1 MLRFG
6 QTQELI
12 TRGSSD
18 LSSSC
23 LMPAQAGIHLSLP
36 CPLIIVP
43 GAVLLSLCLLCSF
56 PLVCMGGKVT
66 WTYEIQ
72 TGEIVS
78 ILKCVY
84 WKLGN
89 SMWEGISCNR
99 IKFNYLQPKVVN
111 IEQFKEQFPFFFQ
124 FFLASKIKKKSK
136 EQPKK
141 NFLKEWKH
149 YCLKKQLSK
158 MCIQHISLKLLLC
171 VPAAVHVNWPNTSN
185 SVWSCHEDN

>member
-1 MLRFG
+1 MPRFG

-43 GAVLLSLCLLCSF
+43 GAVLLSLRLLCSF

-72 TGEIVS
+72 TGEIVG

-111 IEQFKEQFPFFFQ
+111 IEQFKEQFPL
-124 FFLASKIKKKSK
+124 FFLVFSCF
-136 EQPKK
+136 Q
-141 NFLKEWKH
+141 N
-149 YCLKKQLSK
+149 LKKEK
-158 MCIQHISLKLLLC
+158 RTTEKKLLKRMEALLFEKIVEQNVYSAHLPKTSALC
-171 VPAAVHVNWPNTSN
+171 ACCRA
-185 SVWSCHEDN
+185 CELA